1 MTYAGT
7 ERTSLANLQA
17 FGNHE
22 VTKLKASQ
30 SECLP
35 ECQAMI
41 DARDTFYQ
49 SSNKPNLP
57 PVIPRC
63 FQREQNNGFPSK
75 ILPAAR
81 PHAIAMLEIHRERER
96 KKKGEGEGE
105 SETNRERERSF
116 IDLLCHLDEL
126 S

>member
-75 ILPAAR
+75 ILPAAP
-81 PHAIAMLEIHRERER
+81 PHAIAMLEIQRERE
-96 KKKGEGEGE
+96 KGRGRGRERDKQ
-105 SETNRERERSF
+105 REREK
-116 IDLLCHLDEL
+116 LY
-126 S
+126 

>member
-7 ERTSLANLQA
+7 ERTSLANIQA

-105 SETNRERERSF
+105 SETNREREK
-116 IDLLCHLDEL
+116 LY
-126 S
+126 

>member
-1 MTYAGT
+1 MFL
-7 ERTSLANLQA
+7 RTHVLLN
-17 FGNHE
+17 
-22 VTKLKASQ
+22 
-30 SECLP
+30 
-35 ECQAMI
+35 
-41 DARDTFYQ
+41 
-49 SSNKPNLP
+49 
-57 PVIPRC
+57 
-63 FQREQNNGFPSK
+63 K

-96 KKKGEGEGE
+96 EKKGEGEGE

>member
-7 ERTSLANLQA
+7 ERTSLANIQA